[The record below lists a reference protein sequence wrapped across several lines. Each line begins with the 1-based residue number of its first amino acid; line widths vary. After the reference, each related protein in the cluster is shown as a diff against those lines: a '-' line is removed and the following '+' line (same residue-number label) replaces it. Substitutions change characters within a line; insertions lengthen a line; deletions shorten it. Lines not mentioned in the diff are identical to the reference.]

1 MKSLLYKIF
10 GAGKFNKNLLAEIKN
25 EQIIASDEGLKSK
38 LTYKKFRAR
47 GRYTNWKR
55 TWLAGAIIL
64 TDKRLVL
71 QTYSNPA
78 INIELVDERFWQIK
92 VSLEAEDTLLFEFE
106 PRLFLENS
114 SGEIEWLFRTP
125 HAKIIYERMKKLK
138 KDLCSHRQF

>member
-1 MKSLLYKIF
+1 MKSWLYKFF

-38 LTYKKFRAR
+38 LTYKNFRAR

-78 INIELVDERFWQIK
+78 INIELADERFRQIK
-92 VSLEAEDTLLFEFE
+92 VSLEAEDNLLFEFE
-106 PRLFLENS
+106 PHLFLENS

-125 HAKIIYERMKKLK
+125 HAKIIYDRLTKK
-138 KDLCSHRQF
+138 